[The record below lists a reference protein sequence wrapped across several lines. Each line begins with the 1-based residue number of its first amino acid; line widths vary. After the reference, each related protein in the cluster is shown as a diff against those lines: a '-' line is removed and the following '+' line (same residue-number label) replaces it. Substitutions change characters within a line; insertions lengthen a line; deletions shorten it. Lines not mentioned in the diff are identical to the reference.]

1 MTVLIGVTGG
11 IGTGKSTV
19 ASMLATLKVPVV
31 DADKVA
37 ADLMRPGQSVYI
49 DIVAHFGRTILRLDG
64 TIERARLGAIV
75 FADAEKRRLLEGLSH
90 GKIWS
95 EMMEI
100 FLSLEVMGHCAV
112 AFEVPLLFEAKLDQ
126 LVDEVWVV
134 ACSYE
139 TQLKRVMAR
148 NMSLADAILRIAAQ
162 MPLAEKIQRGHRV
175 IYNEGSLVDT
185 KRQVE
190 RYYMSICGGE
200 N

>member
-1 MTVLIGVTGG
+1 MAVLIGITGG

-19 ASMLATLKVPVV
+19 ADMLAALKVPIV
-31 DADKVA
+31 DADKVGSQ
-37 ADLMRPGQSVYI
+37 LMQPGEAVFGE
-49 DIVAHFGRTILRLDG
+49 IVAHFGETILRPDG
-64 TIERARLGAIV
+64 TIDRARLGAIV
-75 FADAEKRRLLEGLSH
+75 FTDAEKRRLLEGLSH
-90 GKIWS
+90 GKIWN
-95 EMMEI
+95 EMMER
-100 FLSLEVMGHCAV
+100 FRSLEVMGHCAV

-139 TQLKRVMAR
+139 TQLQRVMAR
-148 NMSLADAILRIAAQ
+148 SLSLAEATQRIAAQ

-175 IYNEGSLVDT
+175 IYNQGSLADT

-190 RYYMSICGGE
+190 RYYMSICGGA